1 MIPNIHFF
9 YLKLLVEWQKLRGSE
24 EGEAEQQQITP
35 V

>member
-9 YLKLLVEWQKLRGSE
+9 YLKLLVERQKLRGSG
-24 EGEAEQQQITP
+24 EGEAEQHQITP